1 MFVSWGDSWGTSW
14 GVSWGSGAPPI
25 PSGPSA
31 PTRLARYA
39 SYRRDGSAFI
49 RQIAPGIYLR
59 AGSEELLPNV
69 IVGQQEVGS
78 AELLSAKGNP
88 LAKQIL
94 GDRAVRKIRRELRRI
109 RDTENRLAE
118 QERLLRQSNAALQQ
132 MEAKIRA
139 KLEWEAADEEDVEFI
154 ILNL

>member
-1 MFVSWGDSWGTSW
+1 MTPYFLFFFPEIGTA
-14 GVSWGSGAPPI
+14 VVPPVQT
-25 PSGPSA
+25 GPSA
-31 PTRLARYA
+31 PTRLGRYA
-39 SYRRDGSAFI
+39 SYRRDGDSLI

-69 IVGQQEVGS
+69 IVGQQDIGS
-78 AELLSAKGNP
+78 AEFVSAKGNP

-94 GDRAVRKIRRELRRI
+94 GDRVTRKIRRELRRI
-109 RDTENRLAE
+109 RDTETRLAE

-132 MEAKIRA
+132 MKAKIRA

-154 ILNL
+154 LLNL

>member
-1 MFVSWGDSWGTSW
+1 MTPYFLFFFPEIGT
-14 GVSWGSGAPPI
+14 GVVPPVQT
-25 PSGPSA
+25 GPSA
-31 PTRLARYA
+31 PTRLGRYA
-39 SYRRDGSAFI
+39 SYRRDGDSLI

-69 IVGQQEVGS
+69 IVGQQDIGS
-78 AELLSAKGNP
+78 AEFVSAKGNP

-109 RDTENRLAE
+109 RDTETRLAE
-118 QERLLRQSNAALQQ
+118 QQRLLRQSNAALQQ
-132 MEAKIRA
+132 MEAKIRS

-154 ILNL
+154 LLNL

>member
-1 MFVSWGDSWGTSW
+1 MLLTLLQTQG
-14 GVSWGSGAPPI
+14 PP
-25 PSGPSA
+25 PPVPTGPSV
-31 PTRLARYA
+31 PTRLGRYA
-39 SYRRDGSAFI
+39 SYRKDGNSLI

-69 IVGQQEVGS
+69 IVGQQEIGP
-78 AELLSAKGNP
+78 AELLSAKGNA

-94 GDRAVRKIRRELRRI
+94 GDRAVRKIRKELRRI
-109 RDTENRLAE
+109 RDTETRLAE

-132 MEAKIRA
+132 MEARIRA

>member
-1 MFVSWGDSWGTSW
+1 MTPYFLFFFPEIGTA
-14 GVSWGSGAPPI
+14 VVPPVQT
-25 PSGPSA
+25 GPSA
-31 PTRLARYA
+31 PTRLGRYA
-39 SYRRDGSAFI
+39 SYRRDGDSLI

-69 IVGQQEVGS
+69 IVGQQDIGS
-78 AELLSAKGNP
+78 AEFVSAKGNP

-94 GDRAVRKIRRELRRI
+94 GDRVTRKIRRELRRI
-109 RDTENRLAE
+109 RDTETRLAE
-118 QERLLRQSNAALQQ
+118 QERLLRQSNTALQQ

-154 ILNL
+154 LLNL

>member
-1 MFVSWGDSWGTSW
+1 MTPYFLFFFPEIGTA
-14 GVSWGSGAPPI
+14 VVPPVQT
-25 PSGPSA
+25 GPSA
-31 PTRLARYA
+31 PTRLGRYA
-39 SYRRDGSAFI
+39 SYRRDGDSLI

-69 IVGQQEVGS
+69 IVGQQDIGS
-78 AELLSAKGNP
+78 AEFVSAKGNP

-94 GDRAVRKIRRELRRI
+94 GDRVTRKIRRELRRI
-109 RDTENRLAE
+109 RDTETRLAE

-154 ILNL
+154 LLNL

>member
-1 MFVSWGDSWGTSW
+1 MLGFHSISEAPISALVG
-14 GVSWGSGAPPI
+14 GVVPPPVVI
-25 PSGPSA
+25 KPSA

-39 SYRRDGSAFI
+39 SYRQDGSAFI

-78 AELLSAKGNP
+78 AEVLSAKGNP

-94 GDRAVRKIRRELRRI
+94 GDRVTRKIRRELRRI
-109 RDTENRLAE
+109 RDTETRLAE

-132 MEAKIRA
+132 MEAKIRS

-154 ILNL
+154 LLNL

>member
-1 MFVSWGDSWGTSW
+1 MTPYFLFFFPEIGTA
-14 GVSWGSGAPPI
+14 VVPPVQT
-25 PSGPSA
+25 GPSA
-31 PTRLARYA
+31 PTRLGRYA
-39 SYRRDGSAFI
+39 SYRRDGDSLI

-69 IVGQQEVGS
+69 IVGQQDIGS
-78 AELLSAKGNP
+78 AEFVSAKGNP

-94 GDRAVRKIRRELRRI
+94 GDRVTRKIRRELRRI
-109 RDTENRLAE
+109 RDTETRLAE

>member
-1 MFVSWGDSWGTSW
+1 
-14 GVSWGSGAPPI
+14 
-25 PSGPSA
+25 
-31 PTRLARYA
+31 
-39 SYRRDGSAFI
+39 
-49 RQIAPGIYLR
+49 
-59 AGSEELLPNV
+59 
-69 IVGQQEVGS
+69 VGQQEIGP

-109 RDTENRLAE
+109 RDTETRLAE

-132 MEAKIRA
+132 MEAKIRS

-154 ILNL
+154 LLNL